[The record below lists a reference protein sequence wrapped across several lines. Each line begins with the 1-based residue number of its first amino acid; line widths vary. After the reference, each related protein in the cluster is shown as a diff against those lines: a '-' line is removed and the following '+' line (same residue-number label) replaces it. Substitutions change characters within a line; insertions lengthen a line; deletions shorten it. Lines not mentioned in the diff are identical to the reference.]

1 MSIRKSEWVS
11 YSKVMLIW
19 VYAPVLRSEDNFQ
32 ESVLPFRVGPKYA
45 TQRLSVRLILP
56 SHETFEKRKRCRKNR
71 NRIIEVTKPE
81 SVIFEETSRGAY
93 NRVPRMKKKNQ
104 ITLLSIPASLS

>member
-1 MSIRKSEWVS
+1 
-11 YSKVMLIW
+11 MLIW

-56 SHETFEKRKRCRKNR
+56 SHETSEKRKRCRK

-81 SVIFEETSRGAY
+81 SVIFEETYKRC
-93 NRVPRMKKKNQ
+93 
-104 ITLLSIPASLS
+104 L